1 MTDHSAALLAAYR
14 LGVQHGGQIEQ
25 SLFGSGLGGTSGSA
39 PERQSPAGDQNGG
52 LPLDDTR
59 PDTKGEATGG
69 RGHFPDSRN
78 AKQGPVAWAVV
89 RLDGEITSIAFR
101 IKDAWNHATGDDR
114 VVPLYRQPQRECLVG
129 GWRVGK
135 QPPLA
140 LTDEE
145 REVLGRVADDAC
157 YRAMDHTEQVVRK
170 LLERA
175 GRIEKATEIG
185 GWRI

>member
-1 MTDHSAALLAAYR
+1 MTDQSAALLAAYR

-25 SLFGSGLGGTSGSA
+25 SLFGSGSGGTSGSA

-78 AKQGPVAWAVV
+78 
-89 RLDGEITSIAFR
+89 
-101 IKDAWNHATGDDR
+101 
-114 VVPLYRQPQRECLVG
+114 RQPQRECLVG

-145 REVLGRVADDAC
+145 RRAVAASICHLRQAACRLADLSDFNRNDALDCANVLCV
-157 YRAMDHTEQVVRK
+157 
-170 LLERA
+170 LLSRA
-175 GRIEKATEIG
+175 GSAK
-185 GWRI
+185 